1 MRMTELQIDYD
12 DHARPISATCTA
24 CGEKMSNFPKDLEN
38 PADII
43 TWSFEKFIEHR
54 TLRHSQEDRRRIARE

>member
-1 MRMTELQIDYD
+1 
-12 DHARPISATCTA
+12 
-24 CGEKMSNFPKDLEN
+24 MSNFPKDLEN

-54 TLRHSQEDRRRIARE
+54 TLKHSQEDRRRIARE